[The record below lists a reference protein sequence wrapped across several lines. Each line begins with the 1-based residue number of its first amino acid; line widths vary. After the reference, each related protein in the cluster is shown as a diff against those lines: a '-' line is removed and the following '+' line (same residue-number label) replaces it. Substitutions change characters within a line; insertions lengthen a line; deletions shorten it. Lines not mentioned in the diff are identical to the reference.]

1 MRIRNFT
8 IAAVISIVIFSLKG
22 SGFIFEFSESGRN
35 TGVKLKCPPPPCF
48 VNIIKNQNHPENNSL
63 DKSDG
68 IQPVSEDIDKDW
80 YSGAMENIQREE
92 YNISYSEE
100 LGAFQSPNRANNIR
114 FIYHNDGFTAK
125 TRINKIPLFDLSDKS
140 IKESDKKYKSIPE
153 WSIDFKLTMINNK
166 SYVVEGELSA
176 AENNAYIEDHNIKI
190 NYTNKEDG
198 MRQDFIIKNRPNGN
212 GKLRLK
218 VNANTKLKLLVG
230 ADALMFKDNQGVEKM
245 KYSALKVWDAN
256 GVELRAYFEKSEK
269 LQITNDK
276 LQIENQKSQ
285 IRNSKSQIKEN
296 LKSFSIVV
304 NDEDAVYPITI
315 DPLSTTESWKAE
327 SNQGGAYMGCS
338 VATAGDVNGDGYS
351 DVIVGADGYDNGF
364 HKEGR
369 AFVYHGSATG
379 LSQNANWIADSNQD
393 SAYFGTCVSTAGDVN
408 GDGYSDIIIGAKQ
421 YTNGQKF
428 EGRTFLWLGSSTG
441 LGANGTPLNADWS
454 AESDQARSYFGSS
467 VSTAGDVNGDG
478 YSDIIV
484 GAPWYSNGQ
493 TSEGRTYIFYG
504 AAAGLH
510 TTADW
515 IGESNSSTGLFGL
528 SVSTAGDI
536 NGDGYSD
543 VIIGGDALSNGQTN
557 EGKVWVYHGSSAG
570 IISAAA
576 DWTAE
581 SNQADAFFGHSVST
595 AGDVNGD
602 GYSDILIGAVKFD
615 NGQANEGKV
624 FLWYGSSTGLGVSG
638 IPSNAA
644 WSYESNV
651 ANDQVGACVSTAGDV
666 NGDGYADVILYA
678 GRLPFG
684 FYTLDYASAYY
695 GSSTGLP
702 LTPNWKQ
709 TDSVVYSYFGSQVAT
724 AGDINGDGISDV
736 IIGAFN
742 YSVPNPQEQ
751 YEGAAFVYN
760 GSPDG
765 LSSTAANWSAEMN
778 QAGAGFGRS
787 VSTAGDIN
795 GDGYSDVIVGAYTFD
810 NGQINEGRAFVYQ
823 GTANGLSLSA
833 NWTAEI
839 NQAGAGFGISVSTA
853 GDVNGDGYSDVI
865 VGSATFSDG
874 QSNEGGAFIYYGSS
888 SGLSLSA
895 NHILEVNQADAWFGN
910 SVSTA
915 GDVNGDGFSDVI
927 VGAQQFDNGD
937 SNEGKVFVYFGSSI
951 GPTSS
956 FNWTAEGNQ
965 IDAKFG
971 TCVSSAGDVN
981 GDGFSDVIVG
991 ASGFDNGQLNEGGT
1005 FLYFGSA
1012 LGLSSNYDW
1021 TFESNQLN
1029 GQLGMGVSTAGD
1041 INGDGYSDVIVG
1053 AYSYSNGQS
1062 GEGSAFL
1069 FQGSAAGLSSTPSW
1083 TGESNQAGANYGFSV
1098 STAGDVNGD
1107 GYSDVIVGAYAY
1119 SNGQSNE
1126 GRAYVYHGSPNG
1138 LSSTASRIMELDQFD
1153 AYFGVSVSTAGDV
1166 NGDGYSEVIAG
1177 ASNYNNGPT
1186 IGGRVAVFYGN
1197 GITGKRATVIQ
1208 YKPSTSFVIS
1218 SGGLSGTNGQVRLNT
1233 FAKNPFGRAD
1243 GKIVY
1248 EYKAN
1253 GVPFSG
1259 SIITNS
1265 VSSSG
1270 SGTNTDLG
1278 IGGTP
1283 LNVDVSGLLLNK
1295 VYKWRSRIQYN
1306 LVNNPYQKFGPWK
1319 YFSNYI
1325 SYPQEGFKA
1334 MTFDNTAPSI
1344 SYSNLLN
1351 TSNLSNVSLTNV
1363 VITDVSGVQGTSG
1376 SRPRV
1381 YFKRKQDVNSF
1392 YDNTNSTGGWKYSE
1406 ASGSASPFDFTINY
1420 SLLNGALTG
1429 QDTIQYFVTAQDIR
1443 PFGAVNVG
1451 ITSGTFSVNPSSV
1464 NLTSTAFPVG
1474 GTIKSYLISALLFQS
1489 FTPESGPVGT
1499 TVSISGAGFNPVPSN
1514 NAVYFG
1520 AVKVPVSGSTSTS
1533 LTVTVPAGAD
1543 HKNISVTNLGSNL
1556 TRYSS
1561 KPFKVTFTSC
1571 PVPEFAS
1578 KLDFANQ
1585 PAQGLSITDFD
1596 GDGKPDVASFIAA
1609 DSVSIFRNISSVGL
1623 LNLGSKISFAV
1634 GSGQSDISS
1643 GDLDGD
1649 GKPDIISVNSN
1660 DNTISILRN
1669 TSTPGNINFALKTN
1683 FNTGSNPTSVAIGDL
1698 DGDGKPDLAVTNL
1711 VNNNVSVFLNT
1722 STVGNINFAPRVD
1735 FSSATLPISVG
1746 IGDIDGDGKPDIVI
1760 ANNSSATIIVLQ
1772 NLSTSGNLN
1781 FSSVLSL
1788 TTGSSPR
1795 SVSLGDIDGDG
1806 KAEIVVANTTS
1817 STLSVFRNLSTAGSI
1832 NLSNKVDFVTG
1843 SSPRSVSLGDIDG
1856 DGKTDLTVSNE
1867 NDSTVSVFRNTS
1879 SIGVINSGSF
1889 AGKVD
1894 FSTNSYPQ
1902 TARAGDLDLDGKP
1915 DITLAQSS
1923 INGISILRNLA
1934 SGSPLT
1940 EINVKGNNL
1949 SIPDGTVT
1957 TTSAD
1962 HTYFDTIVV
1971 GGNKIRTFTI
1981 QNTGTD
1987 SLNITGITITGA
1999 NASLFSPGA
2008 LTPAGKIMPGDSA
2021 KFTLTFTPDSAGTKN
2036 AVVNIA
2042 STDCD
2047 EKNYD
2052 FAIKGNS
2059 LPATKQLNLTMFIQ
2073 GFYDSG
2079 NDAMISDTVQV
2090 KIRNSSSPYAIVDSS
2105 KAIVNSSGQG
2115 IFLFS
2120 NAVNGTNY
2128 YIAVKHR
2135 NSIET
2140 WSSIAKPFTSSLLNY
2155 NFTDSTTKAYG
2166 SNMKQIDGSPLRFG
2180 IYSGDV
2186 NQDGSV
2192 DLADVTSVYNNS
2204 ISFLTGYV
2212 VTDVNG
2218 DNTVDLVD
2226 VTLVY
2231 NNSVGFVEKVRP

>member
-8 IAAVISIVIFSLKG
+8 IAAVISIVIFSFKG
-22 SGFIFEFSESGRN
+22 SGFIFEFPENGRN
-35 TGVKLKCPPPPCF
+35 TGDTLKCPPPPCF
-48 VNIIKNQNHPENNSL
+48 GNIVKNQNHPENNSL

-68 IQPVSEDIDKDW
+68 IQTVSEDIDKDW
-80 YSGAMENIQREE
+80 YSGAMKNIQREE

-125 TRINKIPLFDLSDKS
+125 NRINKIPLFDLRDKS
-140 IKESDKKYKSIPE
+140 IKESDKKYESVPE
-153 WSIDFKLTMINNK
+153 WSIDFKLTMVNNESSIVK
-166 SYVVEGELSA
+166 GELSA
-176 AENNAYIEDHNIKI
+176 AGNKAFIEDQNIKI
-190 NYTNKEDG
+190 NYTNNEEG
-198 MRQDFIIKNRPNGN
+198 MRQDFIIKKKPEGE
-212 GKLRLK
+212 GKLRLNI
-218 VNANTKLKLLVG
+218 NAGTKLKMVVG

-276 LQIENQKSQ
+276 LQIENQRSQ
-285 IRNSKSQIKEN
+285 IRNSKSQIKEY

-315 DPLSTTESWKAE
+315 DPLSTTQSWKVE
-327 SNQGGAYMGCS
+327 SNQSSAYMGCS
-338 VATAGDVNGDGYS
+338 VATAGDVNGDGFS
-351 DVIVGADGYDNGF
+351 DVIVGAEGYDGGNRR
-364 HKEGR
+364 EGR

-379 LSQNANWIADSNQD
+379 LSLTANWIAESDQD
-393 SAYFGTCVSTAGDVN
+393 SAYFGNCVSTAGDVN

-441 LGANGTPLNADWS
+441 LGANGTPANADWS
-454 AESDQARSYFGSS
+454 AESDQVRSYFGWS

-484 GAPWYSNGQ
+484 GAPYYSNGH
-493 TSEGRTYIFYG
+493 TSEGRTYFFYG
-504 AAAGLH
+504 TASGLPA
-510 TTADW
+510 TANFTV
-515 IGESNSSTGLFGL
+515 ESNSSTGLCGF

-557 EGKVWVYHGSSAG
+557 EGRVWVYHGSSVG
-570 IISAAA
+570 ISTATAN
-576 DWTAE
+576 WTAE
-581 SNQADAFFGHSVST
+581 SNQTGAFFGHSVST

-602 GYSDILIGAVKFD
+602 GYSDILVGALNFD
-615 NGQANEGKV
+615 NGQTNEGKV
-624 FLWYGSSTGLGVSG
+624 FLWYGSSVGLIAGGG
-638 IPSNAA
+638 IPSNAN
-644 WSYESNV
+644 WTYESNV

-666 NGDGYADVILYA
+666 NGDGYADVIFYA
-678 GRLPFG
+678 GRVPFG
-684 FYTLDYASAYY
+684 LYNLDYAAAFY
-695 GSSTGLP
+695 GGSTGLP

-709 TDSVVYSYFGSQVAT
+709 TDSVIYSYFGSQVAT

-736 IIGAFN
+736 IIGSFN
-742 YSVPNPQEQ
+742 YSVPNPGDQ

-760 GSPDG
+760 GSPNG
-765 LSSTAANWSAEMN
+765 LSSTAANWTADGN
-778 QAGAGFGRS
+778 QASGAFGRS

-810 NGQINEGRAFVYQ
+810 NGQTNEGRAFVYH
-823 GTANGLSLSA
+823 GSANGLSLTA

-839 NQAGAGFGISVSTA
+839 NQADALFGISVSTA

-865 VGSATFSDG
+865 VGSREFENG
-874 QSNEGGAFIYYGSS
+874 QTNEGGAFIYYGSS

-895 NHILEVNQADAWFGN
+895 NHILEVNQADANFGT

-915 GDVNGDGFSDVI
+915 GDVNGDGYSDVI
-927 VGAQQFDNGD
+927 VGAQYFDNGE
-937 SNEGKVFVYFGSSI
+937 SNEGKVFVYFGSST

-971 TCVSSAGDVN
+971 SCVASAGDVN
-981 GDGFSDVIVG
+981 GDGYSDVIVG
-991 ASGFDNGQLNEGGT
+991 AFGFDNGQSDEGKA

-1012 LGLSSNYDW
+1012 LGLSSNSDW
-1021 TFESNQLN
+1021 SFESNQ
-1029 GQLGMGVSTAGD
+1029 A
-1041 INGDGYSDVIVG
+1041 
-1053 AYSYSNGQS
+1053 NGQS
-1062 GEGSAFL
+1062 GI
-1069 FQGSAAGLSSTPSW
+1069 
-1083 TGESNQAGANYGFSV
+1083 SV

-1107 GYSDVIVGAYAY
+1107 GYSDVIVGAHTYSNGQSAEGSAFLFHGSLIGLSLTPNWTGESNQAASQYGYSVCTAGDVNGDGYSDVIVGAFAY

-1126 GRAYVYHGSPNG
+1126 GRAYVYNGSPSG
-1138 LSSTASRIMELDQFD
+1138 LSSTASRILELDQSD

-1166 NGDGYSEVIAG
+1166 NGDGYSEVIIG
-1177 ASNYNNGPT
+1177 AHNYNGPT
-1186 IGGRVAVFYGN
+1186 TGGRAAVFYGN
-1197 GITGKRATVIQ
+1197 GVTGRRATVLQ
-1208 YKPSTSFVIS
+1208 YKPSIGFLIS
-1218 SGGLSGTNGQVRLNT
+1218 SGGLSGTNGQVRLNY
-1233 FAKNPFGRAD
+1233 FIKNPYGRAD

-1248 EYKAN
+1248 EYKTN

-1270 SGTNTDLG
+1270 SGANTDLL

-1283 LNVDVSGLLLNK
+1283 LNVDVSGLLTNK
-1295 VYKWRSRIQYN
+1295 VYKWRARVQYN

-1319 YFSNYI
+1319 YYSNYI
-1325 SYPQEGFKA
+1325 SNPQDGFKA
-1334 MTFDNTAPSI
+1334 ITVDNTGPSI

-1351 TSNLSNVSLTNV
+1351 TNNMSNVSLTNV
-1363 VITDVSGVQGTSG
+1363 VVTDASGVQGTSG
-1376 SRPRV
+1376 SRPRI
-1381 YFKRKQDVNSF
+1381 YFKRKPDVNSF
-1392 YDNTNSTGGWKYSE
+1392 FDNTNSTGGWKYSE
-1406 ASGSASPFDFTINY
+1406 ASGSVSPFDFTINY

-1443 PFGAVNVG
+1443 PFGSVNAG
-1451 ITSGTFSVNPSSV
+1451 ITSGTFSAKPSSV

-1474 GTIKSYLISALLFQS
+1474 GTINSYIISNYLFQS

-1499 TVSISGAGFNPVPSN
+1499 TVTISGAGFNPVPSN

-1520 AVKVPVSGSTSTS
+1520 AVKVPVSAATSTS

-1543 HKNISVTNLGSNL
+1543 HKNISVTNLGTNL

-1561 KPFKVTFTSC
+1561 KSFRVTFRSC

-1578 KLDFANQ
+1578 KLDFVNQ
-1585 PAQGLSITDFD
+1585 PARGLSIIDFD

-1609 DSVSIFRNISSVGL
+1609 DSVSIMRNISSIGL

-1634 GSGQSDISS
+1634 GSGQSDINS

-1660 DNTISILRN
+1660 DNTISVLRN
-1669 TSTPGNINFALKTN
+1669 TSTPGNINFALKSN
-1683 FNTGSNPTSVAIGDL
+1683 FSTGSYPTSVATGDL

-1711 VNNNVSVFLNT
+1711 SNNNVSLFLNT

-1746 IGDIDGDGKPDIVI
+1746 IGDIDGDGKPDIVT
-1760 ANNSSATIIVLQ
+1760 ANNSSATIMVLQ

-1781 FSSVLSL
+1781 FSSALSL

-1832 NLSNKVDFVTG
+1832 NLSSKVDFVTG
-1843 SSPRSVSLGDIDG
+1843 SQPRSVSLGDIDG

-1867 NDSTVSVFRNTS
+1867 ISSTVSVFRNTS

-1894 FSTNSYPQ
+1894 FSTSLPQ
-1902 TARAGDLDLDGKP
+1902 TVRAGDLDLDGKP
-1915 DITLAQSS
+1915 DIIMAES
-1923 INGISILRNLA
+1923 NGISILRNLA

-1949 SIPDGTVT
+1949 SIPDATVT
-1957 TTSAD
+1957 TTSAN
-1962 HTYFDTIVV
+1962 HTYFDTVVV

-1999 NASLFSPGA
+1999 DSSLFSPGA

-2021 KFTLTFTPDSAGTKN
+2021 KFTLTFTPFSAGTKN

-2042 STDCD
+2042 GTDCD

-2052 FAIKGNS
+2052 FAVKGNS
-2059 LPATKQLNLTMFIQ
+2059 VSAIRQLNLTMFIQ

-2079 NDAMISDTVQV
+2079 TDAMISDTVQV
-2090 KIRNSSSPYAIVDSS
+2090 KIRNSTSPYAIVDSS

-2115 IFLFS
+2115 TFLFP

-2140 WSSIAKPFTSSLLNY
+2140 WSNTTQQFISNSLTYDFTSASSQAFGN
-2155 NFTDSTTKAYG
+2155 
-2166 SNMKQIDGSPLRFG
+2166 NMIQIDASPVRFA

-2186 NQDGSV
+2186 NQDDVIDGS
-2192 DLADVTSVYNNS
+2192 DTQLIDNDATN
-2204 ISFLTGYV
+2204 FETGYLP
-2212 VTDVNG
+2212 TDING
-2218 DNTVDLVD
+2218 DNFIDGTDAAIAD
-2226 VTLVY
+2226 
-2231 NNSVGFVEKVRP
+2231 NNAANFVSIARP

>member
-8 IAAVISIVIFSLKG
+8 IAAVISIVIFSFKG

-68 IQPVSEDIDKDW
+68 IQTVSEDIDKDW

-125 TRINKIPLFDLSDKS
+125 NRINKIPLFDLRDKS
-140 IKESDKKYKSIPE
+140 IKESDKKYESIPE

-166 SYVVEGELSA
+166 SYIVEGELSA
-176 AENNAYIEDHNIKI
+176 AGNKAYIEDHNIKI
-190 NYTNKEDG
+190 NYTNNEEG
-198 MRQDFIIKNRPNGN
+198 MRQDFIIKKKPEGEGN
-212 GKLRLK
+212 LRLNI
-218 VNANTKLKLLVG
+218 NARTKLKMVVG

-285 IRNSKSQIKEN
+285 IRNSKSQIQEN

-304 NDEDAVYPITI
+304 NDEDAVYPVTI
-315 DPLSTTESWKAE
+315 DPLSTTQSWKVE
-327 SNQGGAYMGCS
+327 SNQSGAYMGCS

-351 DVIVGADGYDNGF
+351 DVIVGAEGYDGGNRR
-364 HKEGR
+364 EGR

-379 LSQNANWIADSNQD
+379 LSQTANWIAESDQD
-393 SAYFGTCVSTAGDVN
+393 SAYFGNCVSTAGDVN

-421 YTNGQKF
+421 YTNGQKN
-428 EGRTFLWLGSSTG
+428 EGRAFLWLGSSTG
-441 LGANGTPLNADWS
+441 LGANGTPANADWS
-454 AESDQARSYFGSS
+454 AESDQVRSYFGWS

-484 GAPWYSNGQ
+484 GAPYYSNGH
-493 TSEGRTYIFYG
+493 TSEGRTYFFYG
-504 AAAGLH
+504 TASGLPA
-510 TTADW
+510 TANFTV
-515 IGESNSSTGLFGL
+515 ESNSSTGLCGF

-557 EGKVWVYHGSSAG
+557 EGKVWVYHGSSVG
-570 IISAAA
+570 ISTATAN
-576 DWTAE
+576 WTAE
-581 SNQADAFFGHSVST
+581 SNQTGAFFGHSVST

-602 GYSDILIGAVKFD
+602 GYSDILVGALNFD
-615 NGQANEGKV
+615 NGQTNEGKV
-624 FLWYGSSTGLGVSG
+624 FLWYGSSVGLVAGGG
-638 IPSNAA
+638 IPSNAN

-666 NGDGYADVILYA
+666 NGDGYADVIFYA
-678 GRLPFG
+678 GRVPFG
-684 FYTLDYASAYY
+684 LYNLDYAAAFY
-695 GSSTGLP
+695 GGSTGLP

-709 TDSVVYSYFGSQVAT
+709 TDSVIYSYFGSQVST

-736 IIGAFN
+736 IIGSFN
-742 YSVPNPQEQ
+742 YSVPNPGDQ

-760 GSPDG
+760 GSPNG
-765 LSSTAANWSAEMN
+765 LSSTAANWTADGN
-778 QAGAGFGRS
+778 QASGAFGRS
-787 VSTAGDIN
+787 VSSAGDVN
-795 GDGYSDVIVGAYTFD
+795 GDGYSDVIVGAYLFD
-810 NGQINEGRAFVYQ
+810 NGEINEGRAFVYH
-823 GTANGLSLSA
+823 GSANGLSLTA

-839 NQAGAGFGISVSTA
+839 NQTGAGFGVSVSTA

-865 VGSATFSDG
+865 VGAANFSNG

-895 NHILEVNQADAWFGN
+895 NHTLEINQVDAIFGY

-915 GDVNGDGFSDVI
+915 GDVNGDGYSDVI
-927 VGAQQFDNGD
+927 VGSQNFDNGE
-937 SNEGKVFVYFGSSI
+937 SNEGKVFVYFGSST

-971 TCVSSAGDVN
+971 VSVSTAGDVN
-981 GDGFSDVIVG
+981 GDGYSDVIVG
-991 ASGFDNGQLNEGGT
+991 AMGFDNGQLDEGKT

-1021 TFESNQLN
+1021 TFESNQAN
-1029 GQLGMGVSTAGD
+1029 GQLGNSVSTAGD

-1053 AYSYSNGQS
+1053 AHTYSNGQS
-1062 GEGSAFL
+1062 AEGSAFL
-1069 FQGSAAGLSSTPSW
+1069 FHGSLTGLSLTPNW
-1083 TGESNQAGANYGFSV
+1083 TGESNQASSEYGYSV

-1107 GYSDVIVGAYAY
+1107 GYSDVIVGAPGI
-1119 SNGQSNE
+1119 SNGQGSE
-1126 GRAYVYHGSPNG
+1126 GRTYVYNGSPSG
-1138 LSSTASRIMELDQFD
+1138 LSSTASRIMELDVSNAFL
-1153 AYFGVSVSTAGDV
+1153 GVSVSTAGDV

-1177 ASNYNNGPT
+1177 ASGFNAST
-1186 IGGRVAVFYGN
+1186 TGGRAAVFYGN
-1197 GITGKRATVIQ
+1197 GITGRIARVRQ
-1208 YKPSTSFVIS
+1208 YKPGTSNVIS
-1218 SGGLSGTNGQVRLNT
+1218 SGGLSGTNGQVRLNY
-1233 FAKNPFGRAD
+1233 FIKNPYGRAD

-1248 EYKAN
+1248 EYKTN

-1270 SGTNTDLG
+1270 SGANTDLL

-1283 LNVDVSGLLLNK
+1283 LNVDVSGLLTNK
-1295 VYKWRSRIQYN
+1295 VYKWRARVQYN

-1319 YFSNYI
+1319 YYSSYI
-1325 SYPQEGFKA
+1325 SNPQDGFKA
-1334 MTFDNTAPSI
+1334 ITVDNTAPSI

-1351 TSNLSNVSLTNV
+1351 TNNMSNVSLTNV
-1363 VITDVSGVQGTSG
+1363 VITDASGVQGTSG
-1376 SRPRV
+1376 SRPRI
-1381 YFKRKQDVNSF
+1381 YFKRKPDVNSF
-1392 YDNTNSTGGWKYSE
+1392 FDNTNSTGGWKYSE
-1406 ASGSASPFDFTINY
+1406 ASGSVSPFDFTINY

-1451 ITSGTFSVNPSSV
+1451 ITSGTFSAKPSSV

-1474 GTIKSYLISALLFQS
+1474 GTINSYIISAYLFQS

-1499 TVSISGAGFNPVPSN
+1499 TVTISGAGFNPVPSN

-1520 AVKVPVSGSTSTS
+1520 AVKVPVSGSTGTS

-1543 HKNISVTNLGSNL
+1543 HKNISVTNLGTNL

-1561 KPFKVTFTSC
+1561 KPFRVTFRSC

-1578 KLDFANQ
+1578 KLDFVNQ

-1596 GDGKPDVASFIAA
+1596 ADGKPDVASFIAA

-1623 LNLGSKISFAV
+1623 LNLGPKISFAV
-1634 GSGQSDISS
+1634 GSGQSDINS

-1649 GKPDIISVNSN
+1649 GKPDIIGVNSN

-1669 TSTPGNINFALKTN
+1669 TSTPGNINFALKSN
-1683 FNTGSNPTSVAIGDL
+1683 FNTGSYPTSVAIGDL

-1711 VNNNVSVFLNT
+1711 TNNNVSLFLNT

-1735 FSSATLPISVG
+1735 FSSATFPISVG

-1781 FSSVLSL
+1781 FSSALSL

-1832 NLSNKVDFVTG
+1832 NLSSKVDFVTG
-1843 SSPRSVSLGDIDG
+1843 SQPRSVSLGDIDG
-1856 DGKTDLTVSNE
+1856 DGKTDLTVNNE
-1867 NDSTVSVFRNTS
+1867 ISSTVSVFRNTS

-1889 AGKVD
+1889 EGKVD

-1902 TARAGDLDLDGKP
+1902 TVRAGDLDLDGKP
-1915 DITLAQSS
+1915 DITLAQS
-1923 INGISILRNLA
+1923 NGISILRNLA

-1957 TTSAD
+1957 TTSAN

-2021 KFTLTFTPDSAGTKN
+2021 KFTLTFTPDSAGIKN

-2052 FAIKGNS
+2052 FAVKGNS
-2059 LPATKQLNLTMFIQ
+2059 VSAIRQLNLTMFIQ

-2079 NDAMISDTVQV
+2079 TDAMISDTVQV
-2090 KIRNSSSPYAIVDSS
+2090 KIRNSTSPYAIVDSS

-2115 IFLFS
+2115 TFLFS

-2140 WSSIAKPFTSSLLNY
+2140 WSNTTQQFISNSLTYDFTSASSQAFGN
-2155 NFTDSTTKAYG
+2155 
-2166 SNMKQIDGSPLRFG
+2166 NMIQIDASPVRFA

-2186 NQDGSV
+2186 NQDDVIDGS
-2192 DLADVTSVYNNS
+2192 DTQLIDNDATN
-2204 ISFLTGYV
+2204 FETGYLP
-2212 VTDVNG
+2212 TDING
-2218 DNTVDLVD
+2218 DNFIDGTDAAIAD
-2226 VTLVY
+2226 
-2231 NNSVGFVEKVRP
+2231 NNAANFVSVARP